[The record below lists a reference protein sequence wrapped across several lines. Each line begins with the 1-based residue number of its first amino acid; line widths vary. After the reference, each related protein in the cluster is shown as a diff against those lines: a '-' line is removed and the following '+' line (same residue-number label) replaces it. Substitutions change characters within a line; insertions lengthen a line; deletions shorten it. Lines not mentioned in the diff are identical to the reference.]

1 MNRFCRVAIA
11 AVALLGA
18 ASIAMAEAPS
28 RVLNKLEV
36 QKLVAAETP
45 IANLRLAIHFN
56 GVAEQYFHDAAHHRA
71 TAVVYGANAHRSI
84 AATVD
89 DHCERQAAVAIEW
102 GVAARRLARYHT
114 DLATGRTAVFPKG
127 AAELQGGRG
136 APEPTAEQLHRLAL
150 TARTR
155 SDHLALQ
162 EYYATVAGERAT
174 AAEDYGR
181 MAAAY
186 RAGIHRRAYD
196 LASNYDRLA
205 RLARRAAKQ
214 ATEAAN
220 RHRQLA
226 TIA

>member
-1 MNRFCRVAIA
+1 MKPLYRI
-11 AVALLGA
+11 AVALVACLGA
-18 ASIAMAEAPS
+18 ATAAAAEPPS

-36 QKLVAAETP
+36 QKFVAAETP
-45 IANLRLAIHFN
+45 IANLRLAIHFD
-56 GVAEQYFHDAAHHRA
+56 GVAEQYFREAARHRA
-71 TAVVYGANAHRSI
+71 TATVYGANAHRSI
-84 AATVD
+84 ATTAA
-89 DHCERQAAVAIEW
+89 DHCEREAVIATQW
-102 GVAARRLARYHT
+102 AVAARRLARYHVE
-114 DLATGRTAVFPKG
+114 LASGRTGIFPPG

-150 TARTR
+150 LARTR

-162 EYYATVAGERAT
+162 EYYAIVAEERT
-174 AAEDYGR
+174 AAADAYRR

-186 RAGIHRRAYD
+186 RAGVRKTVGD
-196 LASNYDRLA
+196 PGSNYDRLA
-205 RLARRAAKQ
+205 SLARRAAQQ

>member
-1 MNRFCRVAIA
+1 MKPLYRIAAALVACVGAA
-11 AVALLGA
+11 AVAA
-18 ASIAMAEAPS
+18 AQPPS

-45 IANLRLAIHFN
+45 VANLRLAIHFD
-56 GVAEQYFHDAAHHRA
+56 GVAERYFRDAARHRA
-71 TAVVYGANAHRSI
+71 TGVVYAANAHRSI
-84 AATVD
+84 ATTAD
-89 DHCERQAAVAIEW
+89 DHCEREAAAAAEW
-102 GVAARRLARYHT
+102 GVAARQLARYH
-114 DLATGRTAVFPKG
+114 DALARGRTALLPKG

-136 APEPTAEQLHRLAL
+136 APEPTAAQLHRLAL

-162 EYYATVAGERAT
+162 EYYAVVAEERT
-174 AAEDYGR
+174 AAAGGYRR

-186 RAGIHRRAYD
+186 RAGVRKTVGD
-196 LASNYDRLA
+196 PASSYDRLA
-205 RLARRAAKQ
+205 SLASRAAKE

>member
-1 MNRFCRVAIA
+1 MKPLYRIA
-11 AVALLGA
+11 AALVACVGA
-18 ASIAMAEAPS
+18 ATVAAAEPPS

-45 IANLRLAIHFN
+45 FANLRLAIHFD
-56 GVAEQYFHDAAHHRA
+56 GVAEWYFRDAAHHRA
-71 TAVVYGANAHRSI
+71 TGAVQGANAHRSI
-84 AATVD
+84 ATTAD
-89 DHCERQAAVAIEW
+89 DHCERQAAVAMEW
-102 GVAARRLARYHT
+102 GVAARQLARYHS
-114 DLATGRTAVFPKG
+114 DLARGRTAVLPTG

-136 APEPTAEQLHRLAL
+136 APEPTAAQLHRLAL

-162 EYYATVAGERAT
+162 EYYAVVAEERA
-174 AAEDYGR
+174 AAAGSYRR

-186 RAGIHRRAYD
+186 RAGVRKD
-196 LASNYDRLA
+196 VGDPGSNYDRLA
-205 RLARRAAKQ
+205 RLANRAARQ
-214 ATEAAN
+214 ATESAN